1 MDVYLVQHGQ
11 ALSEQRD
18 PQRPLSEEGRAAATR
33 MADHLAGLGT
43 QLIDPPIAEV
53 RHSGKLRAQQ
63 TAEVF
68 AQALCAHVRPTACEG
83 MGPKDDPRTIYE
95 ELAAKRDRDGAVL
108 LVGHLPHLARLAG
121 RLLAGDAEKT
131 PVRFVNAAV
140 LKIGPA
146 DDGWAVEWY
155 LTSACV
161 R

>member
-11 ALSEQRD
+11 ALSAEQD
-18 PQRPLSEEGRAAATR
+18 SQRPLSEQGRAAATK
-33 MADHLAGLGT
+33 MADHLAALGT
-43 QLIDPPIAEV
+43 RLIDPPIAEV

-63 TAEVF
+63 TAELF
-68 AQALCAHVRPTACEG
+68 AQALCPHIRPTAREN
-83 MGPKDDPRTIYE
+83 MNPKDDPRVIYE
-95 ELAAKRDRDGAVL
+95 ELTTKREQDGALL

-121 RLLAGDAEKT
+121 LLLTGDAEKA

-155 LTSACV
+155 LTPACV